1 MAFFTSLRFLA
12 GAIAGLLGSE
22 ALEDALS
29 PSDVAPQQTGFSR
42 IAIAITT
49 GLAVALIID
58 FLRKRKIIWGT
69 NYKETQTEW

>member
-1 MAFFTSLRFLA
+1 MAFFTSLRLLA

-58 FLRKRKIIWGT
+58 FLRKRKII
-69 NYKETQTEW
+69 

>member
-1 MAFFTSLRFLA
+1 MAFFTSIRFLV

-42 IAIAITT
+42 M
-49 GLAVALIID
+49 
-58 FLRKRKIIWGT
+58 
-69 NYKETQTEW
+69 